1 MDKKYNEV
9 DYIISYEAG
18 ELRGD
23 KVLELFSH
31 LVKTGRAWSLQG
43 CYGRMAGALI
53 DRGYLS
59 AKGEILKAVEDSE

>member
-1 MDKKYNEV
+1 MKKFDEV
-9 DYIISYEAG
+9 GYIMAFEAG

-31 LVKTGRAWSLQG
+31 LIKTGKAWSLQG
-43 CYGRMAGALI
+43 SYGRTAESLI

-59 AKGEILKAVEDSE
+59 AQGKILKTV

>member
-1 MDKKYNEV
+1 MAKKF
-9 DYIISYEAG
+9 DLTGAIISYEAG

-31 LVKTGRAWSLQG
+31 LVKNGMAWSLQG
-43 CYGRMAGALI
+43 CYGRMAEALI

-59 AKGEILKAVEDSE
+59 RQGEILKIAIEE

>member
-1 MDKKYNEV
+1 MTKFNLV

-23 KVLELFSH
+23 KILELFSH
-31 LVKTGRAWSLQG
+31 LIKTGKAWALQG
-43 CYGRMAGALI
+43 SYGRQAQNLI

-59 AKGEILKAVEDSE
+59 VKGKILKTI